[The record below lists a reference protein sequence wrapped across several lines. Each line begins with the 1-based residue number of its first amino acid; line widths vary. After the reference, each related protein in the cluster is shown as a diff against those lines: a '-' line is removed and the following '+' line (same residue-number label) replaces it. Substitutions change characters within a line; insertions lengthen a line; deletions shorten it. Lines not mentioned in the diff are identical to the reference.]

1 MPNECRKLFLRSKT
15 TLKFRCFKNTGFFF
29 LKLRELFL
37 YRVTENPLANQVE
50 QQTQNQVPYQG
61 VQKTENQVSYQGGT
75 QVPYQGGINLSN
87 PTTVQ
92 FNPNS
97 ETSVDLVVT
106 RSSNYSQRDSA
117 HNNQSVNHAGHD
129 RTNQPRQSSVYSSS
143 AHKDLERVEG
153 VPTDRNHDT
162 NYASHH
168 SSHRRHQLAH
178 DKNQW

>member
-1 MPNECRKLFLRSKT
+1 M
-15 TLKFRCFKNTGFFF
+15 
-29 LKLRELFL
+29 KLRELFL